1 MVVRH
6 FRVVEHLLRL
16 RQSSPV
22 QRSSQRLII
31 AQPLQYAGTFGIDV
45 VTQESGIYTRIGRYF
60 LFVKRLDGFQRL
72 IGGESEFPVALHL
85 QGSQVE
91 QTGRSLF
98 PVLTGDVRYGKRE
111 NSLSVPA
118 NASPRSRSVIGS
130 IPRLSSGLAALAAA
144 PSFCFLPLPAPV
156 PHRSCGEWRRRWCR
170 DTPSSVPSIAWERS
184 SVFRAVGLR

>member
-16 RQSSPV
+16 RQSSSV
-22 QRSSQRLII
+22 QRSSQRLVI
-31 AQPLQYAGTFGIDV
+31 AQSLQYAGTFGIDV

-72 IGGESEFPVALHL
+72 VGGESEFPVALHL

-98 PVLTGDVRYGKRE
+98 PVLAGDVRYGKRRILYLFQQ
-111 NSLSVPA
+111 SLTPLPVCDRFY
-118 NASPRSRSVIGS
+118 SPVIFGFGS
-130 IPRLSSGLAALAAA
+130 FGGC
-144 PSFCFLPLPAPV
+144 PSFLVF
-156 PHRSCGEWRRRWCR
+156 
-170 DTPSSVPSIAWERS
+170 PSS
-184 SVFRAVGLR
+184 